1 MLLTIVPP
9 TALVTIVNVAVAD
22 PPGTVTLAGTV
33 APSVLDS
40 DTTAPPAGAAAVRQT
55 VPVTGSPPTTL
66 DAVSAIDAIAAIA
79 AEFVTVSIGD
89 CRLAP
94 LSVAVIIAVPGAMAV
109 TMNVALEEPAAIVT
123 GVCTVAT
130 EVLLLDSE
138 TVAPPDGAAAVRLT
152 VPSPRLPGA
161 TLVALN
167 VTPDTA
173 ADVPV
178 GLVDEP
184 EPQSNNEIA
193 AAIVMTSV
201 TNGEWMCF

>member
-9 TALVTIVNVAVAD
+9 TALVVIPNVALAD
-22 PPGTVTLAGTV
+22 PAGTVTFGDTV

-40 DTTAPPAGAAAVRQT
+40 DTTAPPAGAAAVRAT
-55 VPVTGSPPTTL
+55 VPISGFPPTTL
-66 DAVSAIDAIAAIA
+66 VALSAIDAIAA
-79 AEFVTVSIGD
+79 EPVTVSIGD
-89 CRLAP
+89 CRLTP

-109 TMNVALEEPAAIVT
+109 TMNVALEEPPAIVT
-123 GVCTVAT
+123 GVGTVAT
-130 EVLLLDSE
+130 EVLLLDSD
-138 TVAPPDGAAAVRLT
+138 TVAPPDGAAAVKLT
-152 VPSPRLPGA
+152 VPSPRLPAA

-184 EPQSNNEIA
+184 EPQSDTESA
-193 AAIVMTSV
+193 AAIVKANV
-201 TNGEWMCF
+201 TNGE

>member
-9 TALVTIVNVAVAD
+9 TALVTIVNVALAD

-33 APSVLDS
+33 APSVLDR
-40 DTTAPPAGAAAVRQT
+40 DTRAPPAGAAAVRAS
-55 VPVTGSPPTTL
+55 VPVTGFPPTTL
-66 DAVSAIDAIAAIA
+66 DALSAIDAIAA
-79 AEFVTVSIGD
+79 EPVTVSIGD
-89 CRLAP
+89 CRLTP

-123 GVCTVAT
+123 GVGTVAT
-130 EVLLLDSE
+130 EVLLLDSD

-152 VPSPRLPGA
+152 VPSPRLPAA

-167 VTPDTA
+167 VTPETA

-184 EPQSNNEIA
+184 ELQSDNEIA
-193 AAIVMTSV
+193 AASVMTSV
-201 TNGEWMCF
+201 TNGE

>member
-9 TALVTIVNVAVAD
+9 TNLVTIMNVVLAD
-22 PPGTVTLAGTV
+22 PAGTVTLAGTV

-40 DTTAPPAGAAAVRQT
+40 DTTAPPAGAAPVRAT
-55 VPVTGSPPTTL
+55 VPVTRFPPTTL
-66 DAVSAIDAIAAIA
+66 DALSAIDAIAAA
-79 AEFVTVSIGD
+79 LVTVSIGD

-94 LSVAVIIAVPGAMAV
+94 PRVAVIIAVPGAMAV
-109 TMNVALEEPAAIVT
+109 TMKVALEEPAAIVT

-152 VPSPRLPGA
+152 VPSPRLPAA
-161 TLVALN
+161 TLVALK

-178 GLVDEP
+178 VGPVAEP

-201 TNGEWMCF
+201 TNGERMCF